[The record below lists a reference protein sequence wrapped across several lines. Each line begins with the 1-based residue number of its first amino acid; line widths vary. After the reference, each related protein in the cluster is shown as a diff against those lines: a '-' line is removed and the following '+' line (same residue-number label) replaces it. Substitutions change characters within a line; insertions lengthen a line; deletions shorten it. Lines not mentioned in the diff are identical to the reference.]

1 MTPQQ
6 AQYMN
11 PDDRGQR
18 SSREARQAAR
28 AAKNGG
34 NGHYRRAAQSPD
46 LDEYAFSGGD
56 EPRSPHSD
64 IALQDAILA
73 QAQHQQ
79 RVVPVGQQMARNAN
93 QRKPPPNGTNGN
105 PNGNP
110 NIINGGP
117 PPPSSRGGPV
127 PPAPKSQPPS
137 YPGPPLEDDPANHNG
152 QPRQGHYR
160 RNTNPGHAVRR
171 PSEADERG
179 PPTSGPDS
187 QNPAAGS
194 PPRSAPAPNSRRAQL
209 MGQESQQRR
218 PPSPSGRSISG
229 NSINRL
235 NSPSVMKSVLQP
247 LELKIQEYDHL
258 MQEAQHQM
266 LQLDEE
272 LRIMQERRMQAEER
286 FVEAKA
292 KHDDYERQHQG
303 VGRALRGEPEVRL
316 MSPEPMPRMER
327 LDSYDERP
335 VSNQSSHKAKGRSRL
350 RLSLFKGN

>member
-6 AQYMN
+6 VQYMN

-34 NGHYRRAAQSPD
+34 NGHYRRGQSPD

-79 RVVPVGQQMARNAN
+79 RVVPVGQQITRNPN

-110 NIINGGP
+110 NINGGP
-117 PPPSSRGGPV
+117 PPNSRGGPA

-137 YPGPPLEDDPANHNG
+137 YPGPPLEDGPANQNG
-152 QPRQGHYR
+152 LARQGHYR
-160 RNTNPGHAVRR
+160 RNTGHAPRG
-171 PSEADERG
+171 PSEVDAGG
-179 PPTSGPDS
+179 PPTSGPGS
-187 QNPAAGS
+187 RNPAAGS

-209 MGQESQQRR
+209 MSQESQQRR
-218 PPSPSGRSISG
+218 PPSPSSQSISG

-258 MQEAQHQM
+258 MQEAQQQM

-272 LRIMQERRMQAEER
+272 LRTMQERRTQAEER

-316 MSPEPMPRMER
+316 MTPEPMPRMER

>member
-28 AAKNGG
+28 AAKNGS
-34 NGHYRRAAQSPD
+34 NGHYRRAQSPD

-56 EPRSPHSD
+56 EPRSPMSD

-79 RVVPVGQQMARNAN
+79 RVVPVGQQMARNPN
-93 QRKPPPNGTNGN
+93 QRKPPPNGSSNG
-105 PNGNP
+105 
-110 NIINGGP
+110 NGGP
-117 PPPSSRGGPV
+117 PPNNNNNNNNINNSRGGLA
-127 PPAPKSQPPS
+127 PPPSKAQPPS
-137 YPGPPLEDDPANHNG
+137 YPGPPLEDSSSSNNNPANHNG
-152 QPRQGHYR
+152 QARQGHYR
-160 RNTNPGHAVRR
+160 RNTNHAVRR
-171 PSEADERG
+171 PSEADGG
-179 PPTSGPDS
+179 PPTSGPES
-187 QNPAAGS
+187 QNPSS
-194 PPRSAPAPNSRRAQL
+194 PPRSAPAPNGRRAQL
-209 MGQESQQRR
+209 MGQESQRR
-218 PPSPSGRSISG
+218 PPSPGSRSLSG

-272 LRIMQERRMQAEER
+272 LRVMQERRMQAEER

-303 VGRALRGEPEVRL
+303 VGRALRGEPEVRI
-316 MSPEPMPRMER
+316 MSPEPLPRMER